1 MDDTRYK
8 IPKIEF
14 GNESEVLRPIEATD
28 DMHLPTDSSLDFLSL
43 KDVSKNA
50 RSDYDAVGRTQVG
63 ARNRMCLA
71 FTCVGCMNMD
81 YVFMSQD
88 VQSDFQ

>member
-1 MDDTRYK
+1 MKTGSIRRSIPMDDTRYK
-8 IPKIEF
+8 IHRIEF

-50 RSDYDAVGRTQVG
+50 RSDYDAVGRT
-63 ARNRMCLA
+63 
-71 FTCVGCMNMD
+71 
-81 YVFMSQD
+81 
-88 VQSDFQ
+88 